1 VRRAGVPWL
10 LWLVD
15 LVFPQRCASCGRGV
29 HGSPVLCDACT
40 AALRP
45 VPAPLCARCG
55 APVAWPVPRCRD
67 CAGRRIAFVS
77 ARSAFLYTPT
87 LRGLVR
93 SWKER
98 GVRGAGQ
105 LAADLVCG
113 VLEPPAVDAIAAVP
127 ADPGR
132 LLVRG
137 HDPPGRLAAAL
148 AVRWELPLV
157 VALERTRSVPRQTS
171 LPGAERRR
179 NLQGVF
185 RPAGTAPRRVLLV
198 DDVYTTGSTANA
210 AASALRRGGA
220 STVDV
225 VTFARVIR

>member
-1 VRRAGVPWL
+1 MRRPRVPWL

-15 LVFPQRCASCGRGV
+15 LVFPQRCAGCGRGV
-29 HGSPVLCDACT
+29 AGSPVLCETCA

-55 APVAWPVPRCRD
+55 APVAWAVPRCRD
-67 CAGRRIAFVS
+67 CAGRRIAFAS

-93 SWKER
+93 AWKEQ
-98 GVRGAGQ
+98 GVRGAAQ
-105 LAADLVCG
+105 LAADLVSG
-113 VLEPPAVDAIAAVP
+113 VLEPPAVDVVAAVP
-127 ADPGR
+127 PDPRR
-132 LLVRG
+132 LLERG
-137 HDPPGRLAAAL
+137 HHPPGRLAAGL
-148 AVRWELPLV
+148 AARWELPLV
-157 VALERTRSVPRQTS
+157 EALERTRSVPRQTS

-179 NLQGVF
+179 NLSGVF
-185 RPAGTAPRRVLLV
+185 RPAASVQGRVLLV

-220 STVDV
+220 KSVDV
-225 VTFARVIR
+225 ITFARAIR